1 MEMCAMSTDGG
12 VCGWWHTQVD
22 GATRREVWRLLQE
35 LHHAVEVEA
44 EVLLIPFLYT
54 LHNVGREDVGL
65 RSRWPSD
72 VRRELCAGGIV
83 VGEDGV
89 GLEHR
94 MLHREVAASPCP
106 RDLFGRVMG
115 SLLGGNEVCVG
126 SQLPGLVVRLQSK
139 AVGAAGRETV
149 VVWYHQDGDRAA
161 AGASAGCGGAADR
174 ERAVSHMALRLMRPG
189 RVCMAAW
196 YTRCSEEMGDALC
209 VGYGG
214 VFGEAQPWGVLKWA
228 RDRVVQCVRDGE
240 CVRGMMGSVCVLR
253 D

>member
-1 MEMCAMSTDGG
+1 MA
-12 VCGWWHTQVD
+12 VCVWLVGHTQVD

-65 RSRWPSD
+65 RSRWPGD
-72 VRRELCAGGIV
+72 VRRELCGAGIV
-83 VGEDGV
+83 VGEEGV

-115 SLLGGNEVCVG
+115 CLLGGNEVCVG

-139 AVGAAGRETV
+139 AVGAAGLESV
-149 VVWYHQDGDRAA
+149 VVWYHQDGG
-161 AGASAGCGGAADR
+161 GASGGAGGGSGSGGAAVAR

-196 YTRCSEEMGDALC
+196 YTRCSEEMSDAVC

-228 RDRVVQCVRDGE
+228 RDRVVQVVRDGT
-240 CVRGMMGSVCVLR
+240 
-253 D
+253 